1 MLEHAH
7 TIVGHAVKEQ
17 DPVAAGLRRPHF
29 PPAKNAAIGGSHI
42 ELFAMR
48 MVLGKRD
55 IRLLYKVRRQTAP
68 HGMQEPWRNQ
78 PPCCRCDE
86 RRKNKQLQKEA
97 DRAAHSLEDTS
108 KFPQKFLVFKS
119 LLLNQ

>member
-1 MLEHAH
+1 VFEHAH

-17 DPVAAGLRRPHF
+17 DPVAAGLRRPHV
-29 PPAKNAAIGGSHI
+29 PPAKNASIGSSHI

-48 MVLGKRD
+48 VVLGKGD
-55 IRLLYKVRRQTAP
+55 IRLLYKVRRQRAP
-68 HGMQEPWRNQ
+68 HGMQEPWRND
-78 PPCCRCDE
+78 PPGYGRDE
-86 RRKNKQLQKEA
+86 RKKNKQLQKEA
-97 DRAAHSLEDTS
+97 DWAAHSLEDTS